1 MPIPIFI
8 SVGQR
13 YKPEQETLMAQV
25 FAALAAKDL
34 APTTLPHS
42 AWDETFP
49 LVPIQSSMRQCF
61 GVVIVAFPRITADV
75 AREWPDSDRETQLQG
90 RSLATVW
97 LQIEATLALE
107 LGKPLLI
114 LVDDRLHPE
123 GVLNPKH
130 KGYGAHYFN
139 MNECQRELP
148 ANILQQIAEFS
159 EQAKALSGSGQ
170 RR

>member
-8 SVGQR
+8 GVGQR
-13 YKPEQETLMAQV
+13 YMPEQETLMAQIL
-25 FAALAAKDL
+25 AALAATDL
-34 APTTLPHS
+34 EPTTLPHS

-49 LVPIQSSMRQCF
+49 LAPIQSSMRQCF
-61 GVVIVAFPRITADV
+61 GVVVIAFPRITTDL
-75 AREWPDSDRETQLQG
+75 AREWPDSHRETQLQG
-90 RSLATVW
+90 RSLATVG

-107 LGKPLLI
+107 LGQPLLI

-148 ANILQQIAEFS
+148 ANILQRIAEFS
-159 EQAKALSGSGQ
+159 EQVKASSGSGQ
-170 RR
+170 

>member
-13 YKPEQETLMAQV
+13 YKPEQDRLMAQV
-25 FAALAAKDL
+25 LAALAATDL
-34 APTTLPHS
+34 EPTILPHS
-42 AWDETFP
+42 AWDEAFP
-49 LVPIQSSMRQCF
+49 LAPIQSSMRQCF
-61 GVVIVAFPRITADV
+61 GVVVIAFPRITADL
-75 AREWPDSDRETQLQG
+75 AREWPDSHRETQLQG
-90 RSLATVW
+90 HSLATVW

-130 KGYGAHYFN
+130 RGYNAHYFN
-139 MNECQRELP
+139 MNECQQELP
-148 ANILQQIAEFS
+148 VNIVQWIAEFS
-159 EQAKALSGSGQ
+159 EQVKAVSGSG
-170 RR
+170 

>member
-1 MPIPIFI
+1 
-8 SVGQR
+8 
-13 YKPEQETLMAQV
+13 MAQIL
-25 FAALAAKDL
+25 AALAATGL
-34 APTTLPHS
+34 EPTMLPHS

-49 LVPIQSSMRQCF
+49 LAPIQSGMRQCF
-61 GVVIVAFPRITADV
+61 GVLVIAFPRMTADL
-75 AREWPDSDRETQLQG
+75 AREWPDSHRETKIQD

-139 MNECQRELP
+139 MTECQQELP
-148 ANILQQIAEFS
+148 TTIMQRIAEFS
-159 EQAKALSGSGQ
+159 EQVKASNGSG
-170 RR
+170 